1 MQSKMIGIELVG
13 TANALRRMTFQDSY
27 ENNAAGESP
36 TSMQQWFLSYIW
48 QHQSSNDVFQKDIEE
63 AFKVRR
69 STATEILKAMERKK
83 LIVRTSLP
91 EDKRKKKILLTDS
104 AINICQDNWEKIVQ
118 TERQIVNG
126 LTQEEINTFI
136 QVLGKIQNNLDTD

>member
-1 MQSKMIGIELVG
+1 MQRKMIGIEIVG
-13 TANALRRMTFQDSY
+13 TANALRRMTFQESY
-27 ENNAAGESP
+27 DGLPTKESP

-48 QHQSSNDVFQKDIEE
+48 QHQSSGDVFQKDIEE

-104 AINICQDNWEKIVQ
+104 AIKLCQTNWEKIVQ
-118 TERQIVNG
+118 TEQQIAKG
-126 LTQEEINTFI
+126 LTQEEISTFMQI
-136 QVLGKIQNNLDTD
+136 LGKIQNNLDTD